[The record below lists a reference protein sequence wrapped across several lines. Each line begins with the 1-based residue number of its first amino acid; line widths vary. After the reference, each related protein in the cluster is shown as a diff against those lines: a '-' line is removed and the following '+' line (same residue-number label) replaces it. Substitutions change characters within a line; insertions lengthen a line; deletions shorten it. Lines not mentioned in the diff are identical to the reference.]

1 MGAWAW
7 LETAALDARS
17 PAGLPLKP
25 RALESWLPAWLTLK
39 AGTLKARTLSRE
51 ALSTAKPGGSAKP
64 WAAESRRR
72 SHHFLGEG
80 LEFVAVEFLIAVF
93 VEGEGSFDEA
103 IGRGLATKRATG
115 LRTTRALPTSES
127 RPSTK
132 TRPTERL
139 IPALARSS
147 AWCVAAGTVSLSSL
161 VTAGAIAVASLT
173 VATGI
178 VAIASDGSLWSTII
192 TLPVASA
199 TERRLTL
206 ATLIGESLPIAR
218 WLPLEPREALAGCS
232 AAEACTS
239 ARSKWTAHGRS
250 QLLAADRAVTVFV
263 ESEQGHG
270 GVRDFGGIE
279 TAIAVGVERFAKRVH
294 RWSEE
299 TSVAGHLVGWPAFA
313 WGGVPHATFAAALFA
328 SAGLITLASL
338 LSLAAAFA
346 WGISAWGV
354 CLRFLSEARGAQQ
367 TQAGREHE

>member
-1 MGAWAW
+1 
-7 LETAALDARS
+7 
-17 PAGLPLKP
+17 
-25 RALESWLPAWLTLK
+25 
-39 AGTLKARTLSRE
+39 
-51 ALSTAKPGGSAKP
+51 
-64 WAAESRRR
+64 
-72 SHHFLGEG
+72 
-80 LEFVAVEFLIAVF
+80 
-93 VEGEGSFDEA
+93 
-103 IGRGLATKRATG
+103 
-115 LRTTRALPTSES
+115 
-127 RPSTK
+127 
-132 TRPTERL
+132 
-139 IPALARSS
+139 
-147 AWCVAAGTVSLSSL
+147 
-161 VTAGAIAVASLT
+161 
-173 VATGI
+173 
-178 VAIASDGSLWSTII
+178 
-192 TLPVASA
+192 
-199 TERRLTL
+199 LTL
-206 ATLIGESLPIAR
+206 ATLTGESLPIAR

-270 GVRDFGGIE
+270 GVRDFGSIE

-313 WGGVPHATFAAALFA
+313 WGGVAFATFAADILA

-338 LSLAAAFA
+338 LSLAASFA